1 MHEFLD
7 TNAKLNV
14 VRNLINLVFLN
25 LPHEGMTNKFK
36 TPSRGL
42 FGLF

>member
-1 MHEFLD
+1 MYEFLD
-7 TNAKLNV
+7 TDAESDV

-25 LPHEGMTNKFK
+25 LSHEGMTNKIK

>member
-1 MHEFLD
+1 MYEFLD
-7 TNAKLNV
+7 TDAESDV

-25 LPHEGMTNKFK
+25 LSHERRTNKFK
-36 TPSRGL
+36 TPSQGL

>member
-1 MHEFLD
+1 MYEFLD
-7 TNAKLNV
+7 TDAESDV

-25 LPHEGMTNKFK
+25 LPPEGMTNKIK